1 MLNTGTIFQREVN
14 AYFLSPIA
22 YVIIAVFMVFSGYFF
37 SMMLGIT
44 QETTLRYSLAYTQ
57 FILSILTPV
66 ITMRLLAEENKTGTI
81 EPLMT
86 APVTDFEV
94 VFGKFL
100 AAWALYNIM
109 IAPTAFYIIFL
120 AWVGS
125 PDYGAIIASYIGL
138 ILMGGLFISVGLLV
152 SAITKNQIVS
162 AVIGIVALLILLVIG
177 LAGSGN
183 EGWFYSSLRYIG
195 TYSHWETFTKGIVDT
210 RDVVY
215 YISFSAL
222 LIFVVVRIVESRRWR

>member
-1 MLNTGTIFQREVN
+1 MRCTGTIFQREIN
-14 AYFLSPIA
+14 AYFLSPVA
-22 YVIIAVFMVFSGYFF
+22 YVVIAVFMIFSGYFF
-37 SMMLGIT
+37 SVMLGIT

-57 FILSILTPV
+57 FILSILAPV
-66 ITMRLLAEENKTGTI
+66 ITMRLFAEENKTGTI

-86 APVTDFEV
+86 APVTDFVV

-120 AWVGS
+120 AWVGN

-138 ILMGGLFISVGLLV
+138 VLMGGLFISIGLLV
-152 SAITKNQIVS
+152 SAVTKNQIVA

-177 LAGSGN
+177 LASAGN

-195 TYSHWETFTKGIVDT
+195 TYDHWETFTKGIVDT
-210 RDVVY
+210 RDVLY
-215 YISFSAL
+215 YVSFTAL
-222 LIFVVVRIVESRRWR
+222 LLFVVVRIVESRRWR

>member
-1 MLNTGTIFQREVN
+1 MTSTGTIFQREIHS
-14 AYFLSPIA
+14 YFLSPIA
-22 YVIIAVFMVFSGYFF
+22 YVVIAVFMVFSGYFF
-37 SMMLGIT
+37 SVMLGIS

-86 APVTDFEV
+86 APITDFEV

-109 IAPTAFYIIFL
+109 VVPTAFYIIFL
-120 AWVGS
+120 AWVGN
-125 PDYGAIIASYIGL
+125 PDYGAITASYVGL
-138 ILMGGLFISVGLLV
+138 ILMGGLFVSIGLLI
-152 SAITKNQIVS
+152 SAVTKNQIVA

-177 LAGSGN
+177 LASAGN
-183 EGWFYSSLRYIG
+183 EGWFYHTLRYIG
-195 TYSHWETFTKGIVDT
+195 TYDHWETFTKGIIDT
-210 RDVVY
+210 RDVIY
-215 YISFSAL
+215 YVSFTAL
-222 LIFVVVRIVESRRWR
+222 LIFIAVRIVESRRWR

>member
-1 MLNTGTIFQREVN
+1 MTSTGTIFQREIN

-22 YVIIAVFMVFSGYFF
+22 YVVITVFMVFSGYFF
-37 SMMLGIT
+37 SVMLGLT
-44 QETTLRYSLAYTQ
+44 QESTLRYSLAYTQ

-66 ITMRLLAEENKTGTI
+66 ITMRLFAEEYKTGTI

-100 AAWALYNIM
+100 SAWAFYNIM

-138 ILMGGLFISVGLLV
+138 ILMGGLFVAIGLLV
-152 SAITKNQIVS
+152 SAVTKNQIVA

-177 LAGSGN
+177 LASSGN
-183 EGWFYSSLRYIG
+183 EGWFYNCLRYIG
-195 TYSHWETFTKGIVDT
+195 TYDHWDTFTKGLIDT
-210 RDVVY
+210 RDVIY
-215 YISFSAL
+215 YVSFTAL
-222 LIFVVVRIVESRRWR
+222 LIFIVVRIVESRRWR

>member
-1 MLNTGTIFQREVN
+1 MTSTGTIFEREIN

-37 SMMLGIT
+37 SIMLGIT

-66 ITMRLLAEENKTGTI
+66 ITMRLLAEENKTGTV

-86 APVTDFEV
+86 APITDFAV
-94 VFGKFL
+94 VLGKFL

-138 ILMGGLFISVGLLV
+138 VLMGGLFVSVGMLV
-152 SAITKNQIVS
+152 SAVTKNQIVA
-162 AVIGIVALLILLVIG
+162 AVTGIVALLILLVIG
-177 LAGSGN
+177 LASAES
-183 EGWFYSSLRYIG
+183 EGWLYSTLRYIG
-195 TYSHWETFTKGIVDT
+195 TYDHWETFTKGILDT
-210 RDVVY
+210 RDIVY
-215 YISFSAL
+215 YFSFSAL
-222 LIFVVVRIVESRRWR
+222 LLFIVVRIVESRRWR

>member
-1 MLNTGTIFQREVN
+1 MISTGTIFQRELN

-22 YVIIAVFMVFSGYFF
+22 YVVIAVFTVFSGYFF
-37 SMMLGIT
+37 SVMLGLT

-66 ITMRLLAEENKTGTI
+66 ITMRLMAEENKTGTI

-100 AAWALYNIM
+100 AAWALY
-109 IAPTAFYIIFL
+109 IAFL
-120 AWVGS
+120 AWVGN

-138 ILMGGLFISVGLLV
+138 ILMGGLFVSIGLLV
-152 SAITKNQIVS
+152 SAITKNQIVA

-177 LAGSGN
+177 LASAGN
-183 EGWFYSSLRYIG
+183 EGWLYSTLKYIG
-195 TYSHWETFTKGIVDT
+195 TYDHWETFTKGIVDT

-215 YISFSAL
+215 YISFTAL
-222 LIFVVVRIVESRRWR
+222 LLFIVVRIVESRRWR

>member
-1 MLNTGTIFQREVN
+1 MSNTGTIFQREIS

-22 YVIIAVFMVFSGYFF
+22 YVVIAVFTVFSGYFF
-37 SMMLGIT
+37 SVMLGIT
-44 QETTLRYSLAYTQ
+44 QETTLQYSLAYSQ
-57 FILSILTPV
+57 FILSILAPV
-66 ITMRLLAEENKTGTI
+66 ITMRLLAEESKTGTI

-86 APVTDFEV
+86 AAITDFEV

-125 PDYGAIIASYIGL
+125 PDYGTIISSYIGL
-138 ILMGGLFISVGLLV
+138 VLMGGFFISIGMLV
-152 SAITKNQIVS
+152 SAVTKNQIVA

-177 LAGSGN
+177 LASSGN
-183 EGWFYSSLRYIG
+183 EGWLYATMRYIG
-195 TYSHWETFTKGIVDT
+195 TYDHWETFTKGIIDT

-215 YISFSAL
+215 YVSFTAL
-222 LIFVVVRIVESRRWR
+222 LLFIVVRIVESRRWR

>member
-1 MLNTGTIFQREVN
+1 MTSAGTIFQREIN

-22 YVIIAVFMVFSGYFF
+22 YVIIAVFTVFSGYFF
-37 SMMLGIT
+37 SIMLGIT
-44 QETTLRYSLAYTQ
+44 QESTLRYSLAYTQ

-100 AAWALYNIM
+100 AAWALYNVM

-125 PDYGAIIASYIGL
+125 PDYAAIIASYIGL
-138 ILMGGLFISVGLLV
+138 VLMGGLFISIGLLV
-152 SAITKNQIVS
+152 SAITKNQIVA

-177 LAGSGN
+177 LASSGG
-183 EGWFYSSLRYIG
+183 EGWFYNALRYIG
-195 TYSHWETFTKGIVDT
+195 TYDHWDTFTKGIVDT
-210 RDVVY
+210 RDVIY
-215 YISFSAL
+215 YVSFTAL
-222 LIFVVVRIVESRRWR
+222 LIFIVVRIVESRRWR

>member
-1 MLNTGTIFQREVN
+1 MTSTGTIFQREIN

-37 SMMLGIT
+37 SIMLGIT

-66 ITMRLLAEENKTGTI
+66 ITMRLLAEENKTGTM

-120 AWVGS
+120 IWVGS
-125 PDYGAIIASYIGL
+125 PDYGAIVTSYIGL
-138 ILMGGLFISVGLLV
+138 ILMGGLFISVGMLV
-152 SAITKNQIVS
+152 SAVTKNQIVA

-177 LAGSGN
+177 LASAGN
-183 EGWFYSSLRYIG
+183 EGWLYSTLRYIG
-195 TYSHWETFTKGIVDT
+195 TYDHWETFTKGILDT
-210 RDVVY
+210 RDIIY
-215 YISFSAL
+215 YFSFSAL
-222 LIFVVVRIVESRRWR
+222 LIFIVVRIVESRRWR

>member
-1 MLNTGTIFQREVN
+1 MTSAGTIFQREIN

-22 YVIIAVFMVFSGYFF
+22 YVIIAVFTVFSGYFF
-37 SMMLGIT
+37 SIMLGIT
-44 QETTLRYSLAYTQ
+44 QESTLRYSLAYTQ

-66 ITMRLLAEENKTGTI
+66 ITMRLLAEENKTCTI

-100 AAWALYNIM
+100 AAWALYNVM

-138 ILMGGLFISVGLLV
+138 VLMGGLFISIGLLV
-152 SAITKNQIVS
+152 SAITKNQIVA
-162 AVIGIVALLILLVIG
+162 AVIGIVSLLILLVIG
-177 LAGSGN
+177 LASSGG
-183 EGWFYSSLRYIG
+183 EGWFYNALRYIG
-195 TYSHWETFTKGIVDT
+195 TYDHWDTFTKGIVDT
-210 RDVVY
+210 RDVIY
-215 YISFSAL
+215 YVSFTAL
-222 LIFVVVRIVESRRWR
+222 LIFIVVRIVESRRWR

>member
-1 MLNTGTIFQREVN
+1 MTSVGTIFQREVS

-22 YVIIAVFMVFSGYFF
+22 YVVIAVFTVFSGYFF
-37 SMMLGIT
+37 SIMLGIT
-44 QETTLRYSLAYTQ
+44 QESTLRYSLAYTQ

-66 ITMRLLAEENKTGTI
+66 ITMRLMAEENKTGTI

-100 AAWALYNIM
+100 AAWTLYNVM
-109 IAPTAFYIIFL
+109 VAPTAFYIIFL

-138 ILMGGLFISVGLLV
+138 VLMGGLFISIGLLV
-152 SAITKNQIVS
+152 SAVTKNQIIA

-177 LAGSGN
+177 LASAEH
-183 EGWFYSSLRYIG
+183 EGWFYNALRYIG
-195 TYSHWETFTKGIVDT
+195 TYDHWDTFTKGIVDT
-210 RDVVY
+210 RDVIY
-215 YISFSAL
+215 YVSFTAL
-222 LIFVVVRIVESRRWR
+222 LIFIVVRIVESRRWR